1 MAFTPTKNY
10 QEGKILNPANMTRM
24 TDKCGDLEY
33 SWGEKGYMTRMT
45 DECGALEYGATL
57 HRPDPVTLTWAEQG
71 REASP
76 GSHKASWLLFQI
88 LFGEGGLL
96 MRHFRGLRQ

>member
-1 MAFTPTKNY
+1 
-10 QEGKILNPANMTRM
+10 
-24 TDKCGDLEY
+24 
-33 SWGEKGYMTRMT
+33 MTRMT

-57 HRPDPVTLTWAEQG
+57 HRPDPVTLTWAEEG
-71 REASP
+71 RRASP

-96 MRHFRGLRQ
+96 MRHFRGLRQKMGRLGADTGTKGRLDTVRVIIKFLVIALDFSCLFV

>member
-1 MAFTPTKNY
+1 
-10 QEGKILNPANMTRM
+10 MTRM
-24 TDKCGDLEY
+24 TDKCGALEY